1 MSRTPE
7 SSTVPAL
14 LAETAAAHGDAEAV
28 VDSEVRWTYDD
39 LHAQVRKVVGALVG
53 TGVRPGERVAL
64 WGRNGHRWI
73 AAALGVLS
81 AGAVLVPVNTRFKGA
96 EAHWLLRRSGA
107 RLLLVDDGFLDHDY
121 SGMLREAAGTE
132 PLPEMVAMGEH
143 DALPSWQSF
152 LDRGSAVPQ
161 ERITARFESVR
172 PDDPSDMLF
181 TSGTTGRPKGAVTE
195 HAQNI
200 RAFDAWS
207 RRTGLRAGDRY
218 LIVNPM
224 FHSFGYKAGV
234 LACLIRG
241 ATMLPEAVLDVP
253 RVLRRVSEERV
264 TVLPGPPALYT
275 SMLDH
280 PDRGGAD
287 LGSLRLAV
295 TGASAVPIA
304 LVERLRAEMFPTV
317 LTAYGLTETCGV
329 VTTCLD
335 GDEDRVVAETAGS
348 AIDGVQVEISGPDG
362 TRLPAGETGE
372 VLVRGYNVMREYHAD
387 PDATAAAL
395 DAGGWLR
402 TGDVGRLDERGNLTI
417 TDRLKDMFVVGGF
430 NAYPAEIEQV
440 LGEHPDVAEAAVVGT
455 PDDRLGEVGRAHV
468 VARPGSGLTEEEVIA
483 HCRERLANFKV
494 PRRVVLVDE
503 LPRNAGG
510 KVLKNVLRE
519 G

>member
-7 SSTVPAL
+7 ASTIPAL
-14 LAETAAAHGDAEAV
+14 LIETAAAHGDAEAV
-28 VDSEVRWTYDD
+28 VDSEVRWTYDE
-39 LHAQVRKVVGALVG
+39 LHAQVRKVVAALVE

-81 AGAVLVPVNTRFKGA
+81 AGAVLVPVNTRYKGA
-96 EAHWLLRRSGA
+96 EAHSLLQRSGT
-107 RLLLVDDGFLDHDY
+107 RLLLVDDGFLGNDY
-121 SGMLREAAGTE
+121 SGMLRAAAGTAE
-132 PLPEMVAMGEH
+132 LPEMVAMSEGTE
-143 DALPSWQSF
+143 LPSWQSF
-152 LDRGSAVPQ
+152 LDRGVRTPEAQVT
-161 ERITARFESVR
+161 ERFRAVR

-181 TSGTTGRPKGAVTE
+181 TSGTTGQPKGALTE

-200 RAFDAWS
+200 RAYDAWG
-207 RRTGLRAGDRY
+207 RRTGLRTGDRY

-234 LACLIRG
+234 LACLVRG

-253 RVLRRVSEERV
+253 RVLRRVSEEHV

-280 PDRGGAD
+280 PERGDAD
-287 LGSLRLAV
+287 FSSLRLAV
-295 TGASAVPIA
+295 TGASTVPIA

-317 LTAYGLTETCGV
+317 LTAYGLTESCGV
-329 VTTCLD
+329 VTTCVHS
-335 GDEDRVVAETAGS
+335 DEDRVVAETAGS
-348 AIDGVQVEISGPDG
+348 AIEGVEVEISAPDG

-372 VLVRGYNVMREYHAD
+372 VLVRGYNVMRGYYAD
-387 PDATAAAL
+387 PESTAAAVGS
-395 DAGGWLR
+395 DGWLH

-440 LGEHPDVAEAAVVGT
+440 LGGHPGIAESAVVGV
-455 PDDRLGEVGRAHV
+455 PDERLGEVGRAHV
-468 VARPGSGLTEEEVIA
+468 VARPGSELTAEQAIA

-494 PRRVVLVDE
+494 PRQVVLVDE

-510 KVLKNVLRE
+510 KVLKNKLRE
-519 G
+519 Q